1 VAEGSITVTD
11 AGPGVPEDELGRI
24 FDRFYR
30 PETSKSLPG
39 SGLGLSIVAGVA
51 EAHGGTTF
59 ARNRPSRGLEIGMTF
74 PTS

>member
-1 VAEGSITVTD
+1 VSD
-11 AGPGVPEDELGRI
+11 SGPGVPEPELSRI

-30 PETSKSLPG
+30 PDTSKSLPG

-51 EAHGGTTF
+51 DAHGGATF
-59 ARNRPSRGLEIGMTF
+59 ARNRADGGFEIGITF